1 MENYTVYL
9 DAETT
14 TGDQVQADI
23 VEYTAIL
30 VRDKDQEIIEDF
42 TYFARPRISRCYQVD
57 AYLVNG
63 FNPFEVDKHEYTNH
77 QLAKK
82 LNEKFTR
89 WKNKGNVKFNAFA
102 GYNFDFLLTSH
113 TWWSNLYSF
122 PWLFSTKASQMDT
135 LPIAR
140 NMEFYRPDI
149 LKTELNHK
157 KNKVFKLSSL
167 CNLNGFPIKTAHR
180 AYDDTLGLKNL
191 TEHLSKADPKLF
203 QKNLQ
208 FSNKRDVLPYIK
220 KVKYFYTTE
229 TFFSKTRQF
238 ACCFLT
244 EHPIYAGYML
254 SLDLKHSPEE
264 IFSIKSNNELQ
275 KLLFATPVKM
285 RTTKANRTPLILMPE
300 DKWVLSVEDEY
311 SVIGHETLSKRADY
325 IIKNR
330 NEIAERVQTIIKDK
344 FDEKNMD
351 QTELLPEQKIFAL
364 KPDRKQQDLMNNFV
378 VTDNMDEKVKIYKNF
393 NLRLQAD
400 QPSKKN

>member
-23 VEYTAIL
+23 VEYTAIF
-30 VRDKDQEIIEDF
+30 VRDKDHKIIEDF

-63 FNPFEVDKHEYTNH
+63 FNPFDVEKHEFTNH

-82 LNEKFTR
+82 LNEKFTQ

-102 GYNFDFLLTSH
+102 GYNFDFLLTS
-113 TWWSNLYSF
+113 YSF

-167 CNLNGFPIKTAHR
+167 CAQNGFPIKTAHR

-191 TEHLSKADPKLF
+191 TEHLSKADPELF

-208 FSNKRDVLPYIK
+208 FTNKKDVLPYLK
-220 KVKYFYTTE
+220 KVRYFYTTE

-254 SLDLKHSPEE
+254 SLDLKHDPEE
-264 IFSIKSNNELQ
+264 IFSIKSNSDLQ
-275 KLLFATPVKM
+275 KFLFATPVKM
-285 RTTKANRTPLILMPE
+285 RTTKANRTPLILKPD

-311 SVIGHETLSKRADY
+311 SAIGHETLLKRADY
-325 IIKNR
+325 IIK
-330 NEIAERVQTIIKDK
+330 
-344 FDEKNMD
+344 KNICFK
-351 QTELLPEQKIFAL
+351 T
-364 KPDRKQQDLMNNFV
+364 R
-378 VTDNMDEKVKIYKNF
+378 
-393 NLRLQAD
+393 
-400 QPSKKN
+400 